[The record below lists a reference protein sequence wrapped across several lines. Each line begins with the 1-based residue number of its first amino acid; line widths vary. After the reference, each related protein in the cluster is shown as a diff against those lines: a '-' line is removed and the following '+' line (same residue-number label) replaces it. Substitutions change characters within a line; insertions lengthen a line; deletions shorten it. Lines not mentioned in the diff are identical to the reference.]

1 MSPLI
6 GVQFAPLFFSVYATM
21 ALCFWFGFKLYLQN
35 DISSVGTIVI
45 VLMSVMMTAFSVSQ
59 TAGPVMAIGK
69 AAAAATDFFAV
80 IDAPK
85 PFTAGLKEPDVSATA
100 NIVFDSVTFAYPSR
114 PHVKVL
120 DNLNVQIESGKITAI
135 VGASGSGKSTIVGL
149 MERWYGLDLEKRFR
163 LPKSAVKDDKA
174 KKEEEEPEAV
184 DDTKA
189 PIPLSGSIL
198 VGGHN
203 LDSIELKWWRSQIGL
218 VQQEPFIFN
227 DTIFRNV
234 EYGLIGSKWEN
245 EDVATKKVLVEEA
258 CKEAF
263 ADEFITRL
271 PMVSCFMWL
280 SYLPANET

>member
-6 GVQFAPLFFSVYATM
+6 GVQFAPLFFSIYATM
-21 ALCFWFGFKLYLQN
+21 ALCFWFGFKLYLQHH
-35 DISSVGTIVI
+35 ISSVGTIVI
-45 VLMSVMMTAFSVSQ
+45 VLMSVMMTAFSISQ

-69 AAAAATDFFAV
+69 AAAAATDFFAI

-85 PFTAGLKEPDVSATA
+85 PVTAGLKEPDVSATA
-100 NIVFDSVTFAYPSR
+100 NIEFDSVTFAYPSR

-149 MERWYGLDLEKRFR
+149 MERWYELDVGKRFS
-163 LPKSAVKDDKA
+163 LPKSVVKDDKA
-174 KKEEEEPEAV
+174 NKKEEEPEV
-184 DDTKA
+184 VEETKA
-189 PIPLSGSIL
+189 PIQLGGSIL

-227 DTIFRNV
+227 DTIYRNV

-245 EDVATKKVLVEEA
+245 EDAATKKNLVEEA

-271 PMVSCFMWL
+271 PLVGCLMWL
-280 SYLPANET
+280 SDVLANEI